1 MKKLILLIIVIC
13 ISITLLLGCK
23 SKETIKTD
31 IKIGTPRNEVIEL
44 LGEPQGTL
52 FGYYGDIY
60 IIDNSKVIV
69 YYEVR
74 TNSDAVVKEVKVSDD
89 LLNFSFDESGN
100 YIGFSDLPS
109 NYTIE
114 DAKADGYFTTKDLEI
129 IANKNVWDRFVE
141 TSLSKK
147 NSSIRM
153 VKFYSESAG
162 STYFL
167 DLFYM
172 DGYYYLFDSSAK
184 NQEKYPYKYL
194 LTLEGRFGNP
204 QKDSSVILLTNDNT
218 LTFDMVM
225 RSVFSSNMDYI
236 KSIPPYKL
244 IMVK

>member
-1 MKKLILLIIVIC
+1 MKKLILLIIAIC

-52 FGYYGDIY
+52 FGNYGDIY

-100 YIGFSDLPS
+100 YIGFSDLTS
-109 NYTIE
+109 NYTTE
-114 DAKADGYFTTKDLEI
+114 GAKADGYFTTKDLEI
-129 IANKNVWDRFVE
+129 IANKNVWDSFVE
-141 TSLSKK
+141 TSLSNK

-153 VKFYSESAG
+153 IKFYSEGAD

-184 NQEKYPYKYL
+184 NKEKYPYKYL

-204 QKDSSVILLTNDNT
+204 QRDSSITLLTDDNT